1 MSVRQFMA
9 RFMAPGAQSS
19 PAQRAPA
26 AAQLA
31 GALVRGEL
39 NPQEERD
46 AQLVLT
52 ALLDDPSPLVRGAL
66 ALELS
71 VAHNAPHHIVVALA
85 NDQAE
90 VAAPILNKSP
100 RLADAD
106 LIDCA
111 AIGDCAS
118 QIAIATRLRLSAA
131 VAAAIAE
138 VGARKAVV
146 ALIGNDG
153 ADTPDFSL
161 ARIIERF
168 GEDGETREALLQ
180 RGDLPL
186 TLRAR
191 LVDAA
196 ARALTHF
203 VVSRDWLSAERAERA
218 TREAR
223 ERATILLAAD
233 SAENLEGPGALVRH
247 LRQQGQLTAG
257 LVLRAL
263 LSGNSTLLIAALAE
277 LSGLPASRVAGYVG
291 EFEGAGF
298 GALFHRAGLPQ
309 TLLPAY
315 RAALSAQQEFG
326 TQQEFGDDPGS
337 QARLSRTVI
346 ERVLTSCERA
356 DDSSLAPV
364 IALLR
369 RFDAEAARDDAR
381 EGLER
386 LSRERTPSVQRQKTF
401 GNDMSSRRFGLAA

>member
-1 MSVRQFMA
+1 MLVRQFMA
-9 RFMAPGAQSS
+9 SFMASGVASS
-19 PAQRAPA
+19 PAQRGPA
-26 AAQLA
+26 AADLA

-66 ALELS
+66 AQELS

-100 RLADAD
+100 RLTDAD

-138 VGARKAVV
+138 VGAREAVV

-168 GEDGETREALLQ
+168 GEDGETREALLH
-180 RGDLPL
+180 RGDLPIP
-186 TLRAR
+186 LRAK

-196 ARALTHF
+196 ASALTRF

-223 ERATILLAAD
+223 EKATILLAAD
-233 SAENLEGPGALVRH
+233 SSDNLDGPGALVRH
-247 LRQQGQLTAG
+247 LREQGQLTAG

-263 LSGNSTLLIAALAE
+263 LSGNTSLLIAALAE
-277 LSGLPASRVAGYVG
+277 LSGLPARRVAGYVG

-298 GALFHRAGLPQ
+298 GAVFHRAGLPE

-315 RAALSAQQEFG
+315 RAALCARK
-326 TQQEFGDDPGS
+326 EFGDDPDS
-337 QARLSRTVI
+337 QARLSRTII

-356 DDSSLAPV
+356 DDSALAPV

-381 EGLER
+381 EGMER
-386 LSRERTPSVQRQKTF
+386 LTRERAPPVERRKGF
-401 GNDMSSRRFGLAA
+401 GNGLFNRRFAIAA

>member
-1 MSVRQFMA
+1 MLVRQFMA
-9 RFMAPGAQSS
+9 SFMASGVASS
-19 PAQRAPA
+19 PAQRGPA
-26 AAQLA
+26 AADLA

-66 ALELS
+66 AQELS

-100 RLADAD
+100 RLTDAD

-138 VGARKAVV
+138 VGAREAVV

-168 GEDGETREALLQ
+168 GEDGETREALLH
-180 RGDLPL
+180 RGDLPIP
-186 TLRAR
+186 LRAK

-196 ARALTHF
+196 ASALTRF

-223 ERATILLAAD
+223 EKATILLAAD
-233 SAENLEGPGALVRH
+233 SSDNLDGPGALVRH
-247 LRQQGQLTAG
+247 LREQGQLTAG

-263 LSGNSTLLIAALAE
+263 LSGNTSLLIAALAE
-277 LSGLPASRVAGYVG
+277 LSGLPARRVAGYVG
-291 EFEGAGF
+291 EFDGAGF
-298 GALFHRAGLPQ
+298 GALFHRAGLPD

-315 RAALSAQQEFG
+315 RAALGAQR
-326 TQQEFGDDPGS
+326 EFGDDPDS
-337 QARLSRTVI
+337 QARLSRTMI

-356 DDSSLAPV
+356 DDSALAPV

-386 LSRERTPSVQRQKTF
+386 LSRERAPPAERRKGF
-401 GNDMSSRRFGLAA
+401 GDGLLNRCFAIAA

>member
-1 MSVRQFMA
+1 MLVRQFIA
-9 RFMAPGAQSS
+9 TFMAPGAQSP
-19 PAQRAPA
+19 PARRAPA
-26 AAQLA
+26 AAELA

-39 NPQEERD
+39 NSQDERD
-46 AQLVLT
+46 AEVILT

-71 VAHNAPHHIVVALA
+71 VAYNAPHHIVMALA

-90 VAAPILNKSP
+90 VAAPILNRSP
-100 RLADAD
+100 RLTDAD

-131 VAAAIAE
+131 VAAALAE
-138 VGARKAVV
+138 VGAREAVV

-168 GEDGETREALLQ
+168 GEDGETREALLA
-180 RGDLPL
+180 RGDLPVN
-186 TLRAR
+186 LRAK

-196 ARALTHF
+196 ARALTAF

-218 TREAR
+218 AREAR

-233 SAENLEGPGALVRH
+233 SAQNLDGPAALVRH
-247 LRQQGQLTAG
+247 LRQEGQLTAG

-263 LSGNSTLLIAALAE
+263 LSGNASLLIAALSE
-277 LSGLPASRVAGYVG
+277 LSGLPIARVAGYVG
-291 EFEGAGF
+291 EFDGAGF
-298 GALFHRAGLPQ
+298 TALFHRAGLPL

-315 RAALSAQQEFG
+315 RAALGAHR
-326 TQQEFGDDPGS
+326 EFGDDPDS
-337 QARLSRTVI
+337 QARLSRTMI

-356 DDSSLAPV
+356 DDLSLAPV

-386 LSRERTPSVQRQKTF
+386 LARERTPTRERQKTF
-401 GNDMSSRRFGLAA
+401 GDREFGGRFAKAA

>member
-1 MSVRQFMA
+1 MLVRQFMA
-9 RFMAPGAQSS
+9 SFMASGVASS
-19 PAQRAPA
+19 PAQRGPA
-26 AAQLA
+26 AADLA

-66 ALELS
+66 AQELS
-71 VAHNAPHHIVVALA
+71 VAYNAPHHIVVALA

-100 RLADAD
+100 RLTDAD

-111 AIGDCAS
+111 AIGDSAS
-118 QIAIATRLRLSAA
+118 QIAIATRLRVSAA

-138 VGARKAVV
+138 VGACEAVV
-146 ALIGNDG
+146 ALVANDG
-153 ADTPDFSL
+153 ADRPDFSL

-168 GEDGETREALLQ
+168 GEDGETREALLH
-180 RGDLPL
+180 RGDLPV
-186 TLRAR
+186 TLRAK

-196 ARALTHF
+196 ASALTRF
-203 VVSRDWLSAERAERA
+203 VVSRDWLSVERAERA

-223 ERATILLAAD
+223 EKATILLAAD
-233 SAENLEGPGALVRH
+233 SSDNLDGPGALVRH
-247 LRQQGQLTAG
+247 LREQGQLTAG

-263 LSGNSTLLIAALAE
+263 LSGNTSLLIAALAE
-277 LSGLPASRVAGYVG
+277 LSGLPARRVAGYVG
-291 EFEGAGF
+291 EFDGAGF
-298 GALFHRAGLPQ
+298 GALFHRAGLPEA
-309 TLLPAY
+309 LLPAY
-315 RAALSAQQEFG
+315 RAALGAQR
-326 TQQEFGDDPGS
+326 EFGDDPDS
-337 QARLSRTVI
+337 QARLSRTMI

-356 DDSSLAPV
+356 DDASLAPV

-386 LSRERTPSVQRQKTF
+386 LSRDRAPIRRQKTF
-401 GNDMSSRRFGLAA
+401 GEGLFNRRFGIAA

>member
-1 MSVRQFMA
+1 MLVRQFMA
-9 RFMAPGAQSS
+9 SFMASGVASS
-19 PAQRAPA
+19 PAQRGPA
-26 AAQLA
+26 AADLT

-46 AQLVLT
+46 AQLILT

-66 ALELS
+66 AQELS
-71 VAHNAPHHIVVALA
+71 VAYNAPHHIVVALA

-100 RLADAD
+100 RLTDAD

-118 QIAIATRLRLSAA
+118 QIAIATRLRVSAA

-138 VGARKAVV
+138 VGAREAVV

-168 GEDGETREALLQ
+168 GEDGETREALLH
-180 RGDLPL
+180 RGDLPV
-186 TLRAR
+186 TLRAK

-196 ARALTHF
+196 ANALTRF

-223 ERATILLAAD
+223 EKATVLLAAD
-233 SAENLEGPGALVRH
+233 SSDNLDGPGALVRH
-247 LRQQGQLTAG
+247 LREQGQLTAG

-263 LSGNSTLLIAALAE
+263 LSGNTSLLIAALAE
-277 LSGLPASRVAGYVG
+277 LSGLPARRVAGYVG

-298 GALFHRAGLPQ
+298 GAVFHRAGLPE

-315 RAALSAQQEFG
+315 RAALCARK
-326 TQQEFGDDPGS
+326 EFGDDPDS
-337 QARLSRTVI
+337 QARLSRTII

-356 DDSSLAPV
+356 DDSALAPV

-381 EGLER
+381 EGMER
-386 LSRERTPSVQRQKTF
+386 LTRERAPPVERRKGF
-401 GNDMSSRRFGLAA
+401 GNGLFNRRFAIAA